1 MAATKNIIVGI
12 ECYNCK
18 QTPFGAYDKNDWCL
32 YLHGN
37 CGFCGK
43 ENAIGWRWKI
53 NKEPQAK
60 QTKKKKRVK
69 IRLIKKKEYW
79 LPEELFSIVKEY
91 VGVYNIT
98 TKWNKIMSVGVD
110 KIHNFYKHNFN
121 RRITNAKSNPI
132 NAKRVILKSIIKMG
146 MNEDKYK
153 LLAELVDSKRKVT
166 KNTTDFTIYK
176 VGEEVKY
183 YHCYAAS
190 CCNYYAGIITK
201 VNKASI
207 TFKPYKISHKVSDN
221 PNAGY
226 FQIYETIKHYYDKNN
241 FDKPKTVRTCFHTK
255 NTDTLSSYPNADAF
269 DYYESRHDYGR

>member
-1 MAATKNIIVGI
+1 MCDYGLSNK
-12 ECYNCK
+12 K
-18 QTPFGAYDKNDWCL
+18 Q
-32 YLHGN
+32 
-37 CGFCGK
+37 
-43 ENAIGWRWKI
+43 
-53 NKEPQAK
+53 
-60 QTKKKKRVK
+60 
-69 IRLIKKKEYW
+69 IKKKTIRIRLRKKIEKTEPEYW

-91 VGVYNIT
+91 AGVYNIT

-110 KIHNFYKHNFN
+110 RIHNFYKENFN
-121 RRITNAKSNPI
+121 RRITNAKTNP
-132 NAKRVILKSIIKMG
+132 NKVKKMILKHIIKMG

-183 YHCYAAS
+183 FHVYGAGCVR
-190 CCNYYAGIITK
+190 YYAGIITK

-226 FQIYETIKHYYDKNN
+226 WQSIESVKHYYDKNN
-241 FDKPKTVRTCFHTK
+241 FDKPKNVRTCFKTK
-255 NTDTLSSYPNADAF
+255 YTDTLSRYADPEDF
-269 DYYESRHDYGR
+269 DYYETRHDYGN